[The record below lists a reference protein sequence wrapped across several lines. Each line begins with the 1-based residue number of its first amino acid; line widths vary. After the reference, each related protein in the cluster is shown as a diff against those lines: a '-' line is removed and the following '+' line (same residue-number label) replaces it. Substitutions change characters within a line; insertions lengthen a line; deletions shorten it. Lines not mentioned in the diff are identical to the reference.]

1 MKVLLVL
8 LWASCVCAGSQETGE
23 WEQWMDAGRANLT
36 RLDFAGA
43 AASFQRAAN
52 LAGSLPPEGGELVLV
67 LNGLA
72 TAHKQMGR
80 LAEASREYRRAI
92 DLSEHTRLRGT
103 LTYSYLLA
111 SLATVEIERRSF
123 GQAKQMLAEAIEI
136 DERAGSPDS
145 VQLAIARQLMAK
157 VLVHDGNYEAADKL
171 LSQAVQ
177 VFRSNPDTPPDLL
190 PFALDNVGNLRR
202 LQGRPEDALAAF
214 QQEFEAFASA
224 FGSDHPVI
232 ILALNNLGVQFF
244 ALGRNAEARTSFER
258 AVTLLDR
265 NEKTDPATKGHILA
279 NYAGLLRQ
287 SGDSRGARAIER
299 RASAIQGS
307 LTVDVTM
314 LGPTSFRKE

>member
-1 MKVLLVL
+1 MKALLLL
-8 LWASCVCAGSQETGE
+8 LWAPCVCAGSQDAGE
-23 WEQWMDAGRANLT
+23 WERLMDAGRANLT

-43 AASFQRAAN
+43 AASFERAAK
-52 LAGSLPPEGGELVLV
+52 LAGNLPPEGGELVLV

-123 GQAKQMLAEAIEI
+123 DRAEQMLTEAIDI
-136 DERAGSPDS
+136 DERTGPPDA
-145 VQLAIARQLMAK
+145 VQLAIARQLLAK
-157 VLVHDGNYEAADKL
+157 VLVQAGKYETADKL
-171 LSQAVQ
+171 LGQAVQ
-177 VFRSNPDTPPDLL
+177 VFRSNPDTPSDLL

-214 QQEFEAFASA
+214 QQEFEAFAGA
-224 FGSDHPVI
+224 FGSDHPVL

-244 ALGRNAEARTSFER
+244 ALGRKTEARASFER

-287 SGDSRGARAIER
+287 SGDSRQAREVER
-299 RASAIQGS
+299 RASAIQDS